1 MELEELD
8 ESCNRTANQKYIKFI
23 SDEGWKYET
32 EEELAAGYA
41 RMVKAEQGSP
51 LTWKEFW
58 AELRMDDDSTAAQ
71 KLYRRL
77 RRLMENGA
85 LSAYQLYGYARHKW
99 CVRCPE
105 AVAAYQIGP
114 KRWAVNNCGEAISE
128 DRAQLLL
135 NSRWGLEAGR
145 IKLPGIPHCDAADW
159 NFICF
164 HCGPYDWLMRNRTLH
179 KIYQQPLFRRPALLG
194 RAVCAL

>member
-58 AELRMDDDSTAAQ
+58 AELRMDDDSNAAQ
-71 KLYRRL
+71 QLYRSL
-77 RRLMENGA
+77 RSLIEHGA
-85 LSAYQLYGYARHKW
+85 
-99 CVRCPE
+99 
-105 AVAAYQIGP
+105 
-114 KRWAVNNCGEAISE
+114 
-128 DRAQLLL
+128 
-135 NSRWGLEAGR
+135 
-145 IKLPGIPHCDAADW
+145 
-159 NFICF
+159 
-164 HCGPYDWLMRNRTLH
+164 
-179 KIYQQPLFRRPALLG
+179 
-194 RAVCAL
+194 